1 MNIRFLF
8 LKKFFYLYAHERF
21 NLKRKLIVD
30 TSQLNINNAS
40 LSLSSHELI
49 DLKHDRVKLTN
60 KDISST
66 NFNIISCVKHL
77 KITKNNKCFIPTRVA
92 EDICNAFVLEN
103 QEYLKE
109 EQKIPNQLYEKIE
122 EVFWGS
128 YAEMKELATVFSF
141 CLLNDIN
148 EEYGQL
154 LQEFMLSY
162 IPYAYNKA
170 LDELVSGLVPDY
182 DVAADKEYYSD
193 FPDYDWEK
201 FNNSKKEALLLLSDR
216 NKAKGINFME
226 LFYQFI
232 DSAETGLYWS
242 TKESNEPY
250 KTKERIKLSGKT
262 FERFDKVMEEFIEKK
277 IIPIIKDCKVDNDFG
292 YRIYNIVLT
301 DYSVRKERMKDDY
314 IVETGRQVVTDLK
327 KVEEYGTIV
336 NVPTKLSETTISLK
350 YRNREEI
357 IAISNRYIES
367 LMEIQLREYNDELR
381 MPEELRNFLEH
392 DFDRV
397 KLFEYQTEEKW
408 G

>member
-1 MNIRFLF
+1 
-8 LKKFFYLYAHERF
+8 
-21 NLKRKLIVD
+21 
-30 TSQLNINNAS
+30 
-40 LSLSSHELI
+40 
-49 DLKHDRVKLTN
+49 
-60 KDISST
+60 
-66 NFNIISCVKHL
+66 
-77 KITKNNKCFIPTRVA
+77 
-92 EDICNAFVLEN
+92 
-103 QEYLKE
+103 
-109 EQKIPNQLYEKIE
+109 
-122 EVFWGS
+122 
-128 YAEMKELATVFSF
+128 
-141 CLLNDIN
+141 
-148 EEYGQL
+148 
-154 LQEFMLSY
+154 
-162 IPYAYNKA
+162 
-170 LDELVSGLVPDY
+170 
-182 DVAADKEYYSD
+182 
-193 FPDYDWEK
+193 
-201 FNNSKKEALLLLSDR
+201 
-216 NKAKGINFME
+216 
-226 LFYQFI
+226 
-232 DSAETGLYWS
+232 
-242 TKESNEPY
+242 
-250 KTKERIKLSGKT
+250 
-262 FERFDKVMEEFIEKK
+262 MEEFIEKK